1 MTNGFFMPAGL
12 YPGKVLAGSLG
23 SSVVNFFS
31 NKLVIFA
38 FSKENHGET
47 KKKAPSAV

>member
-1 MTNGFFMPAGL
+1 MTTGFFMPAGL
-12 YPGKVLAGSLG
+12 YPTKVLVGSPG
-23 SSVVNFFS
+23 SNVVNFFN

-38 FSKENHGET
+38 FPKENHGET